1 MESPNGY
8 QLSRAWF
15 DFCFENPELI
25 SPNHTAIYFFAI
37 EHCNRLGWKEKFGF
51 PTQMTMEALGIKKH
65 QTYIKYFNELVEWGF
80 LKLIQ
85 KSRNQYSANIISLK
99 SAKPKTGKAMDKAF
113 IGHGAKQTEKQV
125 QSNGQSNRPIDKQE
139 TINQEPFEPI
149 KQKTK
154 EEPLRA
160 IGVLPFES
168 EEFVNAWLEWEK
180 FRKELGKKLTPST
193 AKKQMQF
200 LGGWS
205 ELQAIGIINQS
216 ITNGW
221 TGLFQ
226 LKAQINGT
234 TKTTKQEQS
243 AGTYDYIK
251 QHYRD
256 KLNGQ

>member
-1 MESPNGY
+1 MDTMNSY
-8 QLSRAWF
+8 ALSRRFW
-15 DFCFENPELI
+15 DFAFE
-25 SPNHTAIYFFAI
+25 HTGKIKPIHIALYFFAM
-37 EHCNRLGWKEKFGF
+37 EHCNRLGWKKQFGL
-51 PTQMTMEALGIKKH
+51 PTSMVLEAISVKSYSVYKAA
-65 QTYIKYFNELVEWGF
+65 FDDLVEYGF
-80 LKLIQ
+80 FEIVQ
-85 KSRNQYSANIISLK
+85 YSRNQYSSNIIALK
-99 SAKPKTGKAMDKAF
+99 ENNKANTKAGSKALDKAF
-113 IGHGAKQTEKQV
+113 INHASKQTN
-125 QSNGQSNRPIDKQE
+125 STGQSKVSIDKQE

-168 EEFVNAWLEWEK
+168 EAFVDAWLEWEK

-251 QHYRD
+251 QHYSN
-256 KLNGQ
+256 KINGK